1 MAKTVCDLWNEFEDK
16 RNAALMDAAI
26 EREIDDLEYDIFR
39 HQCALNDL
47 TPENIE
53 DIQRHNN
60 RFVIMFKSD
69 LELYHL
75 IYMDMPEG
83 IEIYD
88 NDWGLRISI
97 KGDNPEILN
106 ECFDKVIATVKAAI
120 ANCQQTIDDLNG
132 RRTS

>member
-1 MAKTVCDLWNEFEDK
+1 MTKISDLFQEFEDK

-26 EREIDDLEYDIFR
+26 EREIDEMEYDIFR

-47 TPENIE
+47 TVENIE
-53 DIQRHNN
+53 DIQRIDNKK
-60 RFVIMFKSD
+60 FVISFKSD

-75 IYMDMPEG
+75 LYMDMPEG

-106 ECFDKVIATVKAAI
+106 EYFEKIIDTVKAAI
-120 ANCQQTIDDLNG
+120 ADLQQKIETLSE